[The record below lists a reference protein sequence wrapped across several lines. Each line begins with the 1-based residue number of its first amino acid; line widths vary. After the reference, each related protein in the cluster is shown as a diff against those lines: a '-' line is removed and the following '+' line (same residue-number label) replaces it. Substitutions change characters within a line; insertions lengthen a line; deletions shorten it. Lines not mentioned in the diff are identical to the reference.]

1 MLDRVIVCGVRQL
14 VFLLLLLACTAFSLT
29 RGGRPERV
37 AGATMLIGCV
47 LTWAVNSPLAV
58 RYASVEVSI
67 FMVDVVML
75 LIFAAV
81 ALISDRYWPIWVT
94 ALQLLVV
101 LAHVAR
107 LADPDMLRSGYG
119 FVMAVW
125 SYPQLLAIAIGTW
138 MNQQKRSL
146 AALNT

>member
-1 MLDRVIVCGVRQL
+1 MIGGVRQL
-14 VFLLLLLACTAFSLT
+14 VFLVLLLSCTAFSLA

-37 AGATMLIGCV
+37 AASTMLVGCV

-58 RYASVEVSI
+58 RYASVELAI
-67 FMVDVVML
+67 LAIDLAML
-75 LIFAAV
+75 SIFAAV
-81 ALISDRYWPIWVT
+81 ALTSDRYWPLWVT

-107 LADPDMLRSGYG
+107 LADSEMLRSGYG

-125 SYPQLLAIAIGTW
+125 SYPQLAIIAIGTRAY
-138 MNQQKRSL
+138 QGRRSL
-146 AALNT
+146 AASST